1 MTDPK
6 LGLAVIGTGMAATP
20 HARALRDLADRID
33 VRGVYSRTKEKREA
47 FAAEYGFPAA
57 GSIDALADNP
67 TVDAVLL
74 ITPPNQ
80 RIELVRRFAE
90 AGKHILMEKPVER
103 TTGAAEEAVRIC
115 EANGV
120 RLGIV
125 LQHRYREASQKLK
138 SLIDVGAL
146 GPIGLARADVP
157 WWREQ
162 SYYDEPGRGTYERD
176 GGGVLI
182 SQAIHQIDVVRRL
195 AGGLATRVTAM
206 TGAWDPARPT
216 EGAFSALIAFA
227 NGSFA
232 SLTYSGYAHFDSDEW
247 MGWTGE
253 LGNEKDP
260 KAYGDARRKLKS
272 VSSEDEIKLKSAR
285 TYGSGD
291 MPKPASRY
299 EHFGPIIVSC
309 DRADLRLTPEGVHV
323 YGDTEREFRAAP
335 DLLYPRKEVI
345 DAVVATVRGE
355 KPPAQTGAWGLA
367 SLEVCRAILS
377 AAESGMPVTLEHQTG
392 LETTTS

>member
-1 MTDPK
+1 MTEEK

-182 SQAIHQIDVVRRL
+182 SQAIHTLDLMLSLTGPVSEVQAVAATTGFHKMESEDFV
-195 AGGLATRVTAM
+195 AGGVR
-206 TGAWDPARPT
+206 
-216 EGAFSALIAFA
+216 FA
-227 NGSFA
+227 AGFP
-232 SLTYSGYAHFDSDEW
+232 G
-247 MGWTGE
+247 
-253 LGNEKDP
+253 
-260 KAYGDARRKLKS
+260 
-272 VSSEDEIKLKSAR
+272 
-285 TYGSGD
+285 
-291 MPKPASRY
+291 
-299 EHFGPIIVSC
+299 
-309 DRADLRLTPEGVHV
+309 
-323 YGDTEREFRAAP
+323 
-335 DLLYPRKEVI
+335 
-345 DAVVATVRGE
+345 AVVATTASYPGDAESITLGCEKASVHLQSGVLTVSWRDGRTETFGETGGTGGGADPMAFPHGWHRDLIAAFAEAVREEREPVPSGRD
-355 KPPAQTGAWGLA
+355 ALDVHRLIDALIA
-367 SLEVCRAILS
+367 SSRERRAIEIS
-377 AAESGMPVTLEHQTG
+377 NP
-392 LETTTS
+392 TS